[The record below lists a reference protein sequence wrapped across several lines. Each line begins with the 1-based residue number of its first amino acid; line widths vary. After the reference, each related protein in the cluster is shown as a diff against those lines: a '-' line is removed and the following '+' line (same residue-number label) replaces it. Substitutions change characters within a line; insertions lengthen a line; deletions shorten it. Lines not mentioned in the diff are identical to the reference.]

1 MAESRG
7 MLRVVSPDALAQA
20 DQQAIADRQ
29 TQEDEAVNEVRD
41 SDLRNYVQGRW
52 EIMRNHRSTYGL
64 DNRLLA
70 AMRIFNGEYDP
81 GQLAEIQKFG
91 GSEVYARVVG
101 TKARGA
107 TALLRDVYFNN
118 ERPWSLRP
126 TPNPTMPD
134 DIAGSIANMVNME
147 AQAMTAAGQPPD
159 PTMIDARAKQLTA
172 AAKTAARDQSVAEAE
187 KAELALE
194 DILIEGEFYGALA
207 EFLVDLP
214 LFPFGCIKGPVVKM
228 SSEVTWQQG
237 QAVITDKPKMFW
249 ERVSPFDVYFLPGV
263 SSIKRSDIIHRLR
276 WTRQDLNDLIGLPG
290 WDEEAI
296 RNAVRE
302 YDQGLRDWLDPI
314 DSSRS
319 RVEGREDPGTN
330 RSNMIDAVNFH
341 GAVQGKMLHE
351 IGFTQAEVPDED
363 RDYLIECWIVG
374 RFILKTQLSPSP
386 RRRHP
391 FYITSFEKVPGTPIG
406 NALPDILAD
415 IEEVANASLRSL
427 VNNMALASGPQVVI
441 MSNRFAATEDIDSMY
456 PWKRWHAADEPG
468 QMSLPPVQFYQPQSN
483 ASELLGIYQK
493 MTEISDEISAIP
505 RYITGSG
512 APGGAGRTASG
523 LSMLMGNASKQLQQV
538 ASNVDIDVLDETL
551 QSLYDMVMLTGAP
564 GLELKGDENI
574 DVRGAATVM
583 AKEAERTRQ
592 LEFLQLTANPID
604 MQILGIEGRA
614 EVLRHV
620 ANDLGLMGTPVVPT
634 REQMLERQQQAL
646 AAQQAAAQA
655 GAPPGQAGGGGGPG
669 QPGQPSAPSP
679 EGDAPRQNTV
689 QMGHNAGTASGGTGG
704 PG

>member
-1 MAESRG
+1 MADSRG
-7 MLRVVSPDALAQA
+7 GVLRVVSPDELHQA
-20 DQQAIADRQ
+20 DQQAIQDRQ
-29 TQEDEAVNEVRD
+29 DRDAAADNEIRD
-41 SDLRNYVQGRW
+41 SDLRNYIQGRW
-52 EIMRNHRSTYGL
+52 EVMRNHRSSYGL

-81 GQLAEIQKFG
+81 GKLGEIRKFG

-118 ERPWSLRP
+118 ERPWDLRA
-126 TPNPTMPD
+126 TPNPTLPD
-134 DIAGSIANMVNME
+134 DIASGIANLVNME
-147 AQAMTAAGQPPD
+147 TQTLAQHGQPVD
-159 PTMIDARAKQLTA
+159 PAMQQQRVQQLTE
-172 AAKTAARDQSVAEAE
+172 AAKTAGRDTAEAE
-187 KAELALE
+187 ADKAERALD
-194 DILIEGEFYGALA
+194 DILIEGNFYQALA
-207 EFLVDLP
+207 EFLVDMP
-214 LFPFGCIKGPVVKM
+214 LFPYACIKGPVVKI

-237 QAVITDKPKMFW
+237 KAVVVDKPKLFW

-263 SSIKRSDIIHRLR
+263 NSIARSDIIHRLR

-296 RNAVRE
+296 RNALRE
-302 YDQGLRDWLDPI
+302 YDKGLRDWLDPI

-319 RVEGREDPGTN
+319 DAENREDPNTN

-341 GAVQGKMLHE
+341 GAVQGKMLKE
-351 IGFTQAEVPDED
+351 IGFAEAEIPDED
-363 RDYLIECWIVG
+363 RDYLIEAWVVG
-374 RFILKTQLSPSP
+374 KFILKTQLTPSP
-386 RRRHP
+386 RKRHP

-406 NALPDILAD
+406 NALPDILSD
-415 IEEVANASLRSL
+415 IEEVANAALRSL

-441 MSNRFAATEDIDSMY
+441 MGNRFAASEDIFELY
-456 PWKRWHAADEPG
+456 PWKRWIAADEPG

-483 ASELLGIYQK
+483 ANELLGIYQK
-493 MTEISDEISAIP
+493 MTEIADEISAIP

-538 ASNVDIDVLDETL
+538 ASNVDIDVIVETL
-551 QSLYDMVMLTGAP
+551 QALYDMVMLTGA
-564 GLELKGDENI
+564 GDLQLRGDENI
-574 DVRGAATVM
+574 EVRGAATVM
-583 AKEAERTRQ
+583 AKEAERSRQ

-620 ANDLGLMGTPVVPT
+620 ANGLGLQGSPVVPT
-634 REQMLERQQQAL
+634 KDQMAERQKQAL
-646 AAQQAAAQA
+646 MAQQASEAA
-655 GAPPGQAGGGGGPG
+655 GAPPGGAGGPG
-669 QPGQPSAPSP
+669 TPDQPPAPSA
-679 EGDAPRQNTV
+679 EGDQPRQNTV
-689 QMGHNAGTASGGTGG
+689 QAGHNAGTASGGVSG